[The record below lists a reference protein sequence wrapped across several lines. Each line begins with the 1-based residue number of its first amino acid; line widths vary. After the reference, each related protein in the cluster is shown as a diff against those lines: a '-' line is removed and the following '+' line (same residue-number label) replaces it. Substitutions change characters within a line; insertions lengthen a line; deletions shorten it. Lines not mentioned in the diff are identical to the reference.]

1 MSNIREEPVLEALES
16 GEFGPDH
23 YWPSPHVDGH
33 SVSTRRSYA
42 HGSGVQNARSRRD
55 STNSQDNDNDIEY
68 IVLQRVERFDQEA
81 SSRRQRVPRV
91 ENRTRSRMEGREIR
105 RQLLLRRIRS
115 VPAIETGPFDDP
127 ADDFDSPSIAS
138 GTYDDEVEAVTAR
151 TMESDAQT
159 PVRSNSFRLPANTR
173 SSSNAS
179 RGSGREGRFSGV
191 APLYDISSQIEA
203 AMDDVRRLA
212 GRPDWPLQAVSGSSP
227 SHQTT
232 TTTPLTQHSCYQ
244 FSDDDQDDE
253 EDEEEE
259 IDWSTRLQDAVFLLD
274 DVDSSSEISQ
284 QFDDYDQ
291 YSDIVG
297 LSSQDTQWVSS
308 YEDL

>member
-23 YWPSPHVDGH
+23 YWHSPHVDGH
-33 SVSTRRSYA
+33 AVSTRRSYA
-42 HGSGVQNARSRRD
+42 HGSGVQHARGRGD
-55 STNSQDNDNDIEY
+55 STNSQDNDSDIEY

-81 SSRRQRVPRV
+81 SSRRQRVPRL

-115 VPAIETGPFDDP
+115 VPTIETGPFDDP
-127 ADDFDSPSIAS
+127 ADDFDCPSIAS
-138 GTYDDEVEAVTAR
+138 STYDEEIEEVTAR
-151 TMESDAQT
+151 TLESDAQT
-159 PVRSNSFRLPANTR
+159 PERSNSFLLSVNTR
-173 SSSNAS
+173 SSSNTT
-179 RGSGREGRFSGV
+179 RGSGREGRLTGV
-191 APLYDISSQIEA
+191 AQLYDISSQIEA

-212 GRPDWPLQAVSGSSP
+212 GRPDWPLQTVSGSSQ
-227 SHQTT
+227 SHQP
-232 TTTPLTQHSCYQ
+232 TTPLTQRSCYQ
-244 FSDDDQDDE
+244 FSDDDQDEE

-259 IDWSTRLQDAVFLLD
+259 IDWNTRLQDAVFLLD

-284 QFDDYDQ
+284 QFDDHDQ